1 MTQHLYNGVLF
12 SKIMLFS
19 DMGKRILPKNIF
31 RFLSPTVLQTMAITK
46 RVARERETFFQCLSR
61 WRADTTGG
69 GGSKELLSLEFDSG
83 AHLLRAC
90 FRHIRANLLT
100 HSEQALKC

>member
-19 DMGKRILPKNIF
+19 DYYYLEIFLGSFHLESYKRWQLP
-31 RFLSPTVLQTMAITK
+31 

-69 GGSKELLSLEFDSG
+69 GAAFSGIRRRSSELALDTSE
-83 AHLLRAC
+83 
-90 FRHIRANLLT
+90 LT
-100 HSEQALKC
+100 C

>member
-19 DMGKRILPKNIF
+19 DVGKRILPKNIF
-31 RFLSPTVLQTMAITK
+31 SFLSPTVLQTMAITK

-69 GGSKELLSLEFDSG
+69 GAAFSGIRRRSSELALDTSE
-83 AHLLRAC
+83 
-90 FRHIRANLLT
+90 LT
-100 HSEQALKC
+100 C